1 MSTGVRVAG
10 FVALLAALFAVA
22 VVAGREI
29 DPETSPRADGA
40 TAGHEAAGEHAR
52 HGAPAGPA
60 AGVSSSQ
67 DGLRLDTQDSRLPA
81 RRPSHFAFRIVDDRN
96 HVVRDFQPEQGRRMH
111 LIVVR
116 RDLRHFQ
123 HLHPVQDASGG
134 WSTPLRL
141 PAPGVY
147 RAYAD
152 FRSASTRM
160 TLGIGVIAPGSFARQ
175 ALPSPKA
182 TSTVDGY
189 DVELREGK
197 TGALQF
203 TVSRDGTEVAGLQR
217 HLGARGHLV
226 VLRAR
231 DLAYE
236 HVHPLGAASG
246 SGRIAFSS
254 ATTEPGSYRLFL
266 QFRHRDR
273 VHTAAFTR
281 EVTP

>member
-40 TAGHEAAGEHAR
+40 TAGHEAADEHAA
-52 HGAPAGPA
+52 HGAPAGRA
-60 AGVSSSQ
+60 TGVSSSQ
-67 DGLRLDTQDSRLPA
+67 DGLRLQTRDTRLPA
-81 RRPSHFAFRIVDDRN
+81 RRPSRFAFRIVDDANR
-96 HVVRDFQPEQGRRMH
+96 VIRDFQPEQDRRMH

-123 HLHPVQDASGG
+123 HLHPVQDAAGG

-152 FRSASTRM
+152 FRSTGNRM
-160 TLGIGVIAPGSFARQ
+160 TLGVGVTAPGSFERR
-175 ALPSPKA
+175 ALPSPKP
-182 TSTVDGY
+182 TSSVDGY
-189 DVELREGK
+189 DIELREDA

-217 HLGARGHLV
+217 YLGARGHLV
-226 VLRAR
+226 VLRAH

-236 HVHPLGAASG
+236 HVHPLGDASG
-246 SGRIAFSS
+246 PGRIAFSS

-281 EVTP
+281 EVRP

>member
-10 FVALLAALFAVA
+10 FVALLAAIFGVA
-22 VVAGREI
+22 VVAGRAI
-29 DPETSPRADGA
+29 DPETSTRPGGA
-40 TAGHEAAGEHAR
+40 TTGHEAAGEHAA
-52 HGAPAGPA
+52 HETTTSASGL
-60 AGVSSSQ
+60 SSAQ
-67 DGLRLDTQDSRLPA
+67 GGLRLATTDTRLTA
-81 RRPSHFAFRIVDDRN
+81 RRPSRFAFRIVDDRN
-96 HVVRDFQPEQGRRMH
+96 RTVRAFQTEQGERMH

-123 HLHPVQDASGG
+123 HLHPVRSGAG
-134 WSTPLRL
+134 TWTTPLRL

-152 FRSASTRM
+152 FRSAGKRT
-160 TLGIGVIAPGSFARQ
+160 TLAVSVRAPGSFERH
-175 ALPSPKA
+175 ALPSPKL

-189 DVELREGK
+189 DVELREDE

-217 HLGARGHLV
+217 YLDARGHLV

-236 HVHPLGAASG
+236 HVHPLDSAAAP
-246 SGRIAFSS
+246 GRIAFSS
-254 ATTEPGSYRLFL
+254 ATTARGSYRLFL